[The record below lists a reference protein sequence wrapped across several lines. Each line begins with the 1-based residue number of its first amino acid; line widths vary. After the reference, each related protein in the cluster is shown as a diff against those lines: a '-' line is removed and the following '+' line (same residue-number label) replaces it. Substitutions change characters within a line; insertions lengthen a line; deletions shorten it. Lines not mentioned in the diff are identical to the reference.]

1 MPSHSGEGEPS
12 PFSLTIDPMTHPD
25 VRLVLDT
32 NTVLALWMF
41 RDPVLAALRDWIERS
56 RPPLLACT
64 DTLGELRAV
73 LGYAQFG
80 QGLEAREALLSA
92 YRGRIREIAMPP
104 APTLPACKD
113 PDDQKFLELAVGA
126 GATHLLTRDR
136 ALLKM
141 ARRRGISGLLAIVTP
156 EAFSRQLAP

>member
-1 MPSHSGEGEPS
+1 
-12 PFSLTIDPMTHPD
+12 
-25 VRLVLDT
+25 
-32 NTVLALWMF
+32 
-41 RDPVLAALRDWIERS
+41 
-56 RPPLLACT
+56 
-64 DTLGELRAV
+64 
-73 LGYAQFG
+73 
-80 QGLEAREALLSA
+80 
-92 YRGRIREIAMPP
+92 MPP